1 MTRYQ
6 TFITWF
12 SDCYG
17 LLIDGHWV
25 NPAYLFR
32 HRLICFAASLCDYFA
47 RQHQIVQEV
56 DELEGITP
64 GGVKRV
70 ILNHIQ
76 TSWTDLVP
84 AFEQLFNQPPPFLYH
99 VGPTFHIF
107 KKTAFQLENKGL
119 VDSIESLDI
128 DSTSIYVL
136 PQNQLVPAH
145 PAEKRSHCA
154 TFSMHTGFS
163 PPSSPSQRK
172 AVKRRKQ
179 GK

>member
-6 TFITWF
+6 TFLTWF

-25 NPAYLFR
+25 NLAYLFR
-32 HRLICFAASLCDYFA
+32 CRLICFAASLCDYFA

-56 DELEGITP
+56 DEMEGITP

-70 ILNHIQ
+70 ILNHIE
-76 TSWTDLVP
+76 T
-84 AFEQLFNQPPPFLYH
+84 
-99 VGPTFHIF
+99 TFHIF

-145 PAEKRSHCA
+145 PAEKRSHFA

-163 PPSSPSQRK
+163 PPSSPPQRK